1 MVKRVRTIINI
12 DEALCNGCGLCISPC
27 AESALE
33 LVDGK
38 ARVIRDELCDG
49 AGFCLG
55 VCPTGALSLQQ
66 REAAEFSE
74 EAVEEHKK
82 SQPQLNY
89 IPQSCR
95 FCEVSEENSYLIA
108 VKFQGDGFWTCTR
121 CLPRLIHG

>member
-1 MVKRVRTIINI
+1 MAKRVRTIINI

-27 AESALE
+27 VEGALE

-66 REAAEFSE
+66 READDFSE
-74 EAVEEHKK
+74 EAVQEHRKD
-82 SQPQLNY
+82 QPLLNY
-89 IPQSCR
+89 IPQNCHFCR
-95 FCEVSEENSYLIA
+95 TSEKDSYLIA
-108 VKFQGDGFWTCTR
+108 VKFRGEGFWTCTR